1 MAGRFDSVR
10 GNEIK
15 SNQIGSYF
23 ILNSNQS
30 NMIQQQRHSMRGR
43 KRRIRLLF
51 QVPSSS
57 ISLAALLLIIS
68 ILAVQVQVQ
77 VHAAQVQVQITTTVM
92 ILLVHIFPS
101 HITTSLSLLPPS
113 FPSSSSS
120 TLSTSTSTSS
130 TRINHDN
137 SNNNNPNII
146 IPPPTKSTDELS
158 GIPLPIQPIPQLPPP
173 TPCTRICRY
182 NINCYDG
189 NVCIGCFRDTHDI
202 SHWSC
207 FSSKEKQYSL
217 EDAADRCH
225 DQQQLQQDQ
234 DQDQQMELSSSES
247 SSESLLSSSSSE
259 SEPESGTHYYEGSIS
274 ENELR
279 KQAKMWGQ
287 L

>member
-1 MAGRFDSVR
+1 
-10 GNEIK
+10 
-15 SNQIGSYF
+15 
-23 ILNSNQS
+23 
-30 NMIQQQRHSMRGR
+30 MIQQQRRSRRGR
-43 KRRIRLLF
+43 GGRGGRRRRIRLLF
-51 QVPSSS
+51 QVPSSYL
-57 ISLAALLLIIS
+57 SLAALLLILSIS

-77 VHAAQVQVQITTTVM
+77 VQATQVQVQIATTVK

-101 HITTSLSLLPPS
+101 HVTTSLSLLPPFS
-113 FPSSSSS
+113 LSSLSSS
-120 TLSTSTSTSS
+120 TS
-130 TRINHDN
+130 TRINQQQDEN
-137 SNNNNPNII
+137 SSNNPNII
-146 IPPPTKSTDELS
+146 IPPRTKSIDESS
-158 GIPLPIQPIPQLPPP
+158 GIQLLPVPIPQPPTPP

-225 DQQQLQQDQ
+225 DQQQQQDQ
-234 DQDQQMELSSSES
+234 GQDQQTELLLSSSS
-247 SSESLLSSSSSE
+247 SESESLLSSSSSSSE
-259 SEPESGTHYYEGSIS
+259 SSESESGTHYYEGSIS

-287 L
+287 YNEDIID